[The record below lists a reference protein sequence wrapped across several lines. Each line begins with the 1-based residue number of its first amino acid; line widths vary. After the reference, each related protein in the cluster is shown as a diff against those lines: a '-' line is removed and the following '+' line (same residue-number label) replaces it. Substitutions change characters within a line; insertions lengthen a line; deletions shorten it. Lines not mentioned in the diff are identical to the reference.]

1 MTENRHPFKHSRRA
15 TEVRGFGID
24 KTALAADAVRSDWPV
39 LRMENLDTNLP
50 LPPEAIPET
59 AAALER
65 PASNSWLPF
74 TGDMDLRAAI
84 SAFTEQ
90 RTGHRY
96 DPAGEIVVTSGGTS
110 AILDVLL
117 ATVDPGDEVLL
128 TDPTYAGIVNRVR
141 LAGGIPKLVPY
152 RVEEGEWRLDLD
164 AFAQAAAAKP
174 AIAVLMSPS
183 MPSGATL
190 TPQEWDAVATALIEH
205 DVPLLSDAAMER
217 LLFDDRPLVHPITL
231 PGMAERTVIVGSLSK
246 EHRMIG
252 WRVGWVAGPADL
264 VESVGWMHV
273 YNTTMPTALSRF
285 PAAAVLRGD
294 QGHVADCVAELEARR
309 DLILDALAGWPVV
322 RPGGGWS
329 LLIDAI
335 ELGTTPAEL
344 SQMLLADAAIAATPM
359 LGWGGDVADR
369 HVRLVFSAESRERL
383 ATIPERFAGTRLEA
397 YGSSP
402 RTARA

>member
-1 MTENRHPFKHSRRA
+1 MTEERHPFKHSRRA
-15 TEVRGFGID
+15 ADVRGFGID

-50 LPPEAIPET
+50 LPPEAISET
-59 AAALER
+59 ISALER

-84 SAFTEQ
+84 SDFTAE

-96 DPAGEIVVTSGGTS
+96 DPASEIIVTSGGTS

-190 TPQEWDAVATALIEH
+190 TPQEWDAVAAALIEH
-205 DVPLLSDAAMER
+205 DVPLLYDAAMER
-217 LLFDDRPLVHPITL
+217 LLFDDRPLVHPVTL

-252 WRVGWVAGPADL
+252 WRVGWVAGPAEL

-294 QGHVADCVAELEARR
+294 QAHVADCVAELEARR

-335 ELGTTPAEL
+335 ELGTTAAEL
-344 SQMLLADAAIAATPM
+344 SQQLLADAAIAATPM

-369 HVRLVFSAESRERL
+369 HVRLVFSAESRDRL
-383 ATIPERFAGTRLEA
+383 ATFPERFAGTRLEA

-402 RTARA
+402 RTASA